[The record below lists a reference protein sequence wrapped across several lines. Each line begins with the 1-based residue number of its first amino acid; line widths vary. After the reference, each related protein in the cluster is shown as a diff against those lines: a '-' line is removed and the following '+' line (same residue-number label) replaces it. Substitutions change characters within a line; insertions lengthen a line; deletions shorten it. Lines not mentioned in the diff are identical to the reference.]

1 MLRLIIVDY
10 YKNEVNKIMSVIEK
24 AKELGQELVESEEY
38 KELKKKESALY
49 DDEEATSL
57 LEEYENTNK
66 QLQMARANGQEV
78 SEKQQKQLQSIQMKM
93 EQNPTI
99 KSYIESQK
107 KFNEVM
113 NSVNK
118 IINGYITGEDEEE
131 EAQEEESSNIIT

>member
-1 MLRLIIVDY
+1 
-10 YKNEVNKIMSVIEK
+10 MSVIEK

-49 DDEEATSL
+49 DNEEATSL
-57 LEEYENTNK
+57 LEQYENINK

-78 SEKQQKQLQSIQMKM
+78 NDEQQKKMQSLQMKM
-93 EQNPTI
+93 ENNPAI

-118 IINGYITGEDEEE
+118 IINGYITGQDQEQ
-131 EAQEEESSNIIT
+131 EAQEQESSNIIT

>member
-1 MLRLIIVDY
+1 
-10 YKNEVNKIMSVIEK
+10 MSVIEK
-24 AKELGQELVESEEY
+24 AKELGQELIDSEEY

-57 LEEYENTNK
+57 LEDYENINK
-66 QLQMARANGQEV
+66 QMQMKRANGQEV
-78 SEKQQKQLQSIQMKM
+78 SEDQQKKMQSLQMKM
-93 EQNPTI
+93 EQNPSI

-118 IINGYITGEDEEE
+118 IINGYITGQQQEQEAAEE
-131 EAQEEESSNIIT
+131 QSSSNIIT

>member
-1 MLRLIIVDY
+1 
-10 YKNEVNKIMSVIEK
+10 MSVIEK
-24 AKELGQELVESEEY
+24 AKELGQELVEAEEY

-78 SEKQQKQLQSIQMKM
+78 SEKQQKELQSIQMKM
-93 EQNPTI
+93 EQNPAI

-118 IINGYITGEDEEE
+118 IINGFITGQN
-131 EAQEEESSNIIT
+131 QEEQQAQESSNI

>member
-1 MLRLIIVDY
+1 
-10 YKNEVNKIMSVIEK
+10 MSVIKK

-66 QLQMARANGQEV
+66 QLQMARSNGQEV
-78 SEKQQKQLQSIQMKM
+78 SEKQQKQLQGIQMKM
-93 EQNPTI
+93 EQNPAI

-113 NSVNK
+113 NSINK
-118 IINGYITGEDEEE
+118 IINGYITGEEPQ
-131 EAQEEESSNIIT
+131 QEQKSSNIIT

>member
-1 MLRLIIVDY
+1 
-10 YKNEVNKIMSVIEK
+10 MSVIEK
-24 AKELGQELVESEEY
+24 AKELGQELIEAEEY

-78 SEKQQKQLQSIQMKM
+78 SEKQQKELQSIQMKM

-118 IINGYITGEDEEE
+118 IINGYITGEEGEQ
-131 EAQEEESSNIIT
+131 EAQEQESSNIIT

>member
-1 MLRLIIVDY
+1 
-10 YKNEVNKIMSVIEK
+10 MSVIEK
-24 AKELGQELVESEEY
+24 AKELGQELVEAEEY

-93 EQNPTI
+93 EQNPAI

-113 NSVNK
+113 NSVNE
-118 IINGYITGEDEEE
+118 IINGYITGEEGEQ
-131 EAQEEESSNIIT
+131 EAQEQESSNIIT

>member
-1 MLRLIIVDY
+1 
-10 YKNEVNKIMSVIEK
+10 MSVIEK
-24 AKELGQELVESEEY
+24 AKELGQELIDSEEY

-57 LEEYENTNK
+57 LEDYENINK
-66 QLQMARANGQEV
+66 QMQMKRANGQEV
-78 SEKQQKQLQSIQMKM
+78 SEDQQKKMQSLQMKM
-93 EQNPTI
+93 EQNPSI

-118 IINGYITGEDEEE
+118 IING
-131 EAQEEESSNIIT
+131 

>member
-1 MLRLIIVDY
+1 
-10 YKNEVNKIMSVIEK
+10 MSVIEK

-93 EQNPTI
+93 EQNPSI

-118 IINGYITGEDEEE
+118 IINGYITGEEGQ
-131 EAQEEESSNIIT
+131 QESQEQESSNIIT

>member
-1 MLRLIIVDY
+1 
-10 YKNEVNKIMSVIEK
+10 MSVIEK
-24 AKELGQELVESEEY
+24 AKELGQELVDSEEY
-38 KELKKKESALY
+38 KELKRKESALY

-57 LEEYENTNK
+57 LEEYENINK

-78 SEKQQKQLQSIQMKM
+78 NDDQQKKMQSLQMKM
-93 EQNPTI
+93 ENNPSI

-118 IINGYITGEDEEE
+118 IINGYITGEEGEQ
-131 EAQEEESSNIIT
+131 EAAQDQGSSNIIT

>member
-1 MLRLIIVDY
+1 
-10 YKNEVNKIMSVIEK
+10 MSVIEK

-78 SEKQQKQLQSIQMKM
+78 SEKQQKELQSIQMKM
-93 EQNPTI
+93 EQNPAI

-118 IINGYITGEDEEE
+118 IINGYITGEEGQQ
-131 EAQEEESSNIIT
+131 EAQEQESSNIIT

>member
-1 MLRLIIVDY
+1 
-10 YKNEVNKIMSVIEK
+10 MSVIEK

-78 SEKQQKQLQSIQMKM
+78 SEKQQKELQSIQMKM
-93 EQNPTI
+93 EQNPAI

-113 NSVNK
+113 NSVNE
-118 IINGYITGEDEEE
+118 IINGYITGEEGEQ
-131 EAQEEESSNIIT
+131 EAQEQESSNIIT

>member
-1 MLRLIIVDY
+1 
-10 YKNEVNKIMSVIEK
+10 MSVIEK

-49 DDEEATSL
+49 DNEEATSL
-57 LEEYENTNK
+57 LEEYENINK

-78 SEKQQKQLQSIQMKM
+78 NDEQQKKMQSLQMKM
-93 EQNPTI
+93 ENNPAI

-118 IINGYITGEDEEE
+118 IINGYTL
-131 EAQEEESSNIIT
+131 SNK

>member
-1 MLRLIIVDY
+1 
-10 YKNEVNKIMSVIEK
+10 MSVNEK
-24 AKELGQELVESEEY
+24 AKELGQELIESEEY

-107 KFNEVM
+107 KFNEIM
-113 NSVNK
+113 NSVNE
-118 IINGYITGEDEEE
+118 IINGYITGEDEEQ
-131 EAQEEESSNIIT
+131 EAQEQGQDSSNIIT

>member
-1 MLRLIIVDY
+1 
-10 YKNEVNKIMSVIEK
+10 MSVIEK

-38 KELKKKESALY
+38 KELKRKEKALY
-49 DDEEATSL
+49 DDEDATSL
-57 LEEYENTNK
+57 LEEYENINK

-78 SEKQQKQLQSIQMKM
+78 NDQQQKKMQSLQMKM
-93 EQNPTI
+93 EQNPSI

-118 IINGYITGEDEEE
+118 IINGYITGQDQEQ
-131 EAQEEESSNIIT
+131 EAAQDQGSSNIIT

>member
-1 MLRLIIVDY
+1 
-10 YKNEVNKIMSVIEK
+10 MSVIEK
-24 AKELGQELVESEEY
+24 AKELGQELVEAEEY

-78 SEKQQKQLQSIQMKM
+78 SEKQQKELQSIQMKM
-93 EQNPTI
+93 EQNPAI

-118 IINGYITGEDEEE
+118 IINGYITGEEGEQ
-131 EAQEEESSNIIT
+131 EAQEQESSNIIT

>member
-1 MLRLIIVDY
+1 
-10 YKNEVNKIMSVIEK
+10 MSVIEK

-66 QLQMARANGQEV
+66 QLQMARSNGQEV

-93 EQNPTI
+93 EQNPAI

-118 IINGYITGEDEEE
+118 IINGYITGEEGEQ
-131 EAQEEESSNIIT
+131 EAQEQESSNIIT

>member
-1 MLRLIIVDY
+1 
-10 YKNEVNKIMSVIEK
+10 MSVIEK

-38 KELKKKESALY
+38 KELKRKEKALY
-49 DDEEATSL
+49 DDEDATSL
-57 LEEYENTNK
+57 LEEYENINK

-78 SEKQQKQLQSIQMKM
+78 NDQQQKKMQSLQMKM
-93 EQNPTI
+93 EQNPSI

-118 IINGYITGEDEEE
+118 IINGYITEQEQEQ
-131 EAQEEESSNIIT
+131 EAAQDQGSSNIIT

>member
-1 MLRLIIVDY
+1 
-10 YKNEVNKIMSVIEK
+10 MSVIEK

-49 DDEEATSL
+49 DNEEATSL
-57 LEEYENTNK
+57 LEEYENINK

-78 SEKQQKQLQSIQMKM
+78 NDEQQKKMQSLQMKM
-93 EQNPTI
+93 ENNPAI

-118 IINGYITGEDEEE
+118 IINGYITGQN
-131 EAQEEESSNIIT
+131 QEEQQAQESSNIIT

>member
-1 MLRLIIVDY
+1 
-10 YKNEVNKIMSVIEK
+10 MSVIEK

-38 KELKKKESALY
+38 KELKRKEKALY
-49 DDEEATSL
+49 DDEDATSL
-57 LEEYENTNK
+57 LEEYENINK

-78 SEKQQKQLQSIQMKM
+78 NDQQQKKMQSLQMKM
-93 EQNPTI
+93 EQNPSI

-118 IINGYITGEDEEE
+118 IINGYITDQKQEQ
-131 EAQEEESSNIIT
+131 EATQDQGSSNIIT

>member
-1 MLRLIIVDY
+1 
-10 YKNEVNKIMSVIEK
+10 MSVIEK

-38 KELKKKESALY
+38 KELKRKEKALY
-49 DDEEATSL
+49 DDEDATSL
-57 LEEYENTNK
+57 LEEYENINK

-78 SEKQQKQLQSIQMKM
+78 NDQQQKKMQSLQMKM
-93 EQNPTI
+93 EQNPSI

-118 IINGYITGEDEEE
+118 IINGYITDQKQEQ
-131 EAQEEESSNIIT
+131 EAAQDQGSSNIIT

>member
-1 MLRLIIVDY
+1 
-10 YKNEVNKIMSVIEK
+10 MSVIEK

-49 DDEEATSL
+49 DNEEATSL
-57 LEEYENTNK
+57 LEEYENINK

-78 SEKQQKQLQSIQMKM
+78 NDEQQKKMQSLQMKM
-93 EQNPTI
+93 ENNPAI

-118 IINGYITGEDEEE
+118 IINGYITGQDQEQ
-131 EAQEEESSNIIT
+131 EAQEQESSNIIT